1 MSGVDAQGT
10 GGPEEA
16 PPPAEGTARARVVA
30 GWSGRLFEDFTVGD
44 VYYHPF
50 AKTVTEVDNQWFT
63 LLTQNVAKTHV
74 DANFAAQTEFGR
86 PLVNS
91 TFILALVTGQSTIDL
106 SMNVFA
112 NLGWDLVRM
121 PHPVFEGDTIYSR
134 SKVLSI
140 RASESRLNLGLVTVA
155 TEGFNQNGVIVISY
169 RRTFMVYRQ
178 GHLPSLSMAYPD
190 ESSLPAV
197 ESSR

>member
-1 MSGVDAQGT
+1 MSETPAAPDPDA
-10 GGPEEA
+10 E
-16 PPPAEGTARARVVA
+16 ARVVP

-50 AKTVTEVDNQWFT
+50 GKTVTEADNQWFT

-74 DANFAAQTEFGR
+74 DANYAGRTEFGK

-112 NLGWDLVRM
+112 NLGWDQVRM
-121 PHPVFEGDTIYSR
+121 PRPVFEGDTIYSR
-134 SKVLSI
+134 SEVLGT
-140 RASESRLNLGLVTVA
+140 RESKSRPHVGIVRVKT
-155 TEGFNQNGVIVISY
+155 TGFNQERTVVLEFT
-169 RRTFMVYRQ
+169 RTFMVYKRA
-178 GHLPSLSMAYPD
+178 HIPTRSTKDAP
-190 ESSLPAV
+190 E
-197 ESSR
+197 

>member
-1 MSGVDAQGT
+1 MRTAIN
-10 GGPEEA
+10 EEA
-16 PPPAEGTARARVVA
+16 VMSETPAAPDPDAEARVVP

-50 AKTVTEVDNQWFT
+50 GKTVTEADNQWFT

-74 DANFAAQTEFGR
+74 DANFAGRTEFGK

-112 NLGWDLVRM
+112 NLGWDQVRM
-121 PHPVFEGDTIYSR
+121 PRPVFEGDTIYSR
-134 SKVLSI
+134 SKVLEVRES
-140 RASESRLNLGLVTVA
+140 ASRPSVGLVTVA
-155 TEGFNQNGVIVISY
+155 TEGFNQDGVIVITF
-169 RRTFMVYRQ
+169 RRTFMVYRR
-178 GHLPSLSMAYPD
+178 GHLPEVVGSRPD
-190 ESSLPAV
+190 LKSLPEV
-197 ESSR
+197 SG